1 MENLRIPKKYPSEW
15 ILGKPRGSIKENPT
29 NYQLRVSTSNQDF
42 NIYFKFCDYKS
53 KNETYKACLKKQM
66 EISDENDL
74 TRNKIRYLD
83 KDTIEV
89 KLTQDKIM
97 KTDSKFIKDVE
108 KYPLNVKMKKTKDG
122 ETYYVMCQ
130 DKKLTFPF
138 TNLISNFQNIR
149 FKNGDTLDV
158 RECNLMEFG
167 QIEIK
172 NEIIKDNN
180 YELENQHEYF
190 EYYEKNL
197 INKLP
202 KNKWILG
209 KPSGSIFHR
218 NNDINTYTIC
228 VLDTEQKQHTKTLN
242 IKDYNN
248 SHEKTKKEAEKLKIN
263 MSYKLGVTKNLIRL
277 NENYIEVKIDESN
290 IMKIDK
296 FLLKLIQKINIHKA
310 KNNISENYYASTSLN
325 NIEYKFHRLITQYN
339 NDYLVDH
346 INGDTL
352 DNRFEN
358 LRPVNHSLNNINRH
372 TIIKGYKEVDTIFG
386 KAIKVCTKLE
396 KKEFSKYYS
405 IEKYGYDQAIEMA
418 KKFRKKI
425 KLINSFDKT
434 FIDELDEKEDKIMLK
449 YLIKI
454 IDKQKS
460 IIMMS
465 TNYNKNN
472 YLEFTKDLKL
482 DDKYKKSLFSNYII
496 QQIKLSDKIK
506 EIHNLINEKIKNIM
520 LKHFMDHLDNIK
532 KFYLFKKL

>member
-29 NYQLRVSTSNQDF
+29 SYQLRVSTSNQDF

-66 EISDENDL
+66 ELSDENDL
-74 TRNKIRYLD
+74 TRNKLRYLD

-130 DKKLTFPF
+130 DKKFTFPF

-167 QIEIK
+167 QMEIK
-172 NEIIKDNN
+172 NEIIKDDN

-228 VLDTEQKQHTKTLN
+228 VLDTEQKQHTKSLN

-296 FLLKLIQKINIHKA
+296 FLLKLVMNINLCTSISGTSKTPYPLA
-310 KNNISENYYASTSLN
+310 NFNNNSIL
-325 NIEYKFHRLITQYN
+325 FHRLITQYN

-346 INGDTL
+346 INGDTF

-418 KKFRKKI
+418 QKFRKKI

-460 IIMMS
+460 IITMS